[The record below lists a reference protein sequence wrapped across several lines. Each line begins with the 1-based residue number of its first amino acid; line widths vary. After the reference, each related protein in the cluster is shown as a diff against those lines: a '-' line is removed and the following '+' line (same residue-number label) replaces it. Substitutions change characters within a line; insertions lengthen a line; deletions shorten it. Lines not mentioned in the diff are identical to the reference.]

1 MKLISGMWIWLALV
15 MNLPSWW
22 YWHIDIEATKEVGL
36 LGASPQHSHAL
47 ILDWVL
53 VPCMN

>member
-15 MNLPSWW
+15 MNLPSSW
-22 YWHIDIEATKEVGL
+22 YWHIDIEATKKVGL
-36 LGASPQHSHAL
+36 LGGSPQHIHAL